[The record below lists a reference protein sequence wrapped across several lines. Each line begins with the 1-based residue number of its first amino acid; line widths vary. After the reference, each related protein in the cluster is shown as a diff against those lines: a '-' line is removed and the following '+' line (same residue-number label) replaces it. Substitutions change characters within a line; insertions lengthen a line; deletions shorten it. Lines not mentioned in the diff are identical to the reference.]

1 MISTAHHCCV
11 AIKESL
17 SRKAEIPFAAAYH
30 TKMST
35 LKSLESDVSQL
46 NIELDRSIFHQN
58 QVGAARL
65 MSKKASTDYSFITKQ
80 AFINNYEHSM
90 ERIKNGLEEA
100 WKNKRLTD
108 FIQCTDKIK
117 ELLTALNMDLFE
129 NDKIINRLYTAQEV
143 SDYLISV
150 LSHARQFNIIK
161 EEYSAATIY
170 VLEYINSNYN
180 KNPSINESL
189 GSCIPAG
196 CISVKRLKRKQE
208 NPLTS
213 F

>member
-1 MISTAHHCCV
+1 
-11 AIKESL
+11 
-17 SRKAEIPFAAAYH
+17 
-30 TKMST
+30 
-35 LKSLESDVSQL
+35 
-46 NIELDRSIFHQN
+46 
-58 QVGAARL
+58 

-180 KNPSINESL
+180 KNPSINEV
-189 GSCIPAG
+189 AG
-196 CISVKRLKRKQE
+196 KSAFQRDVYRSKD
-208 NPLTS
+208 
-213 F
+213 

>member
-1 MISTAHHCCV
+1 M
-11 AIKESL
+11 
-17 SRKAEIPFAAAYH
+17 
-30 TKMST
+30 
-35 LKSLESDVSQL
+35 SQL

-180 KNPSINESL
+180 KNPSINEV
-189 GSCIPAG
+189 AG
-196 CISVKRLKRKQE
+196 KLHSSGMYIGQKIKKETGKVWRS
-208 NPLTS
+208 
-213 F
+213 